1 MELNKLIEQFRK
13 LNEEMDNVSLKKSSN
28 RVIALLEQIDNKKI
42 SDEKKENIQR
52 SISPYLESIQNQE
65 DIKPGLKKLRRSL
78 KEDFG
83 FVPLHYFLAIGIGS
97 GIAIGTSLGIS
108 LGVPFDRGI
117 IFGPMIG
124 SGLGMMGG
132 LIVGMSLDKKK
143 ESENL
148 TLKYL

>member
-13 LNEEMDNVSLKKSSN
+13 LNEEMDNVDLKKSSS
-28 RVIALLEQIDNKKI
+28 RMITLLEQIDNKNI
-42 SDEKKENIQR
+42 SDVKKENIQR
-52 SISPYLESIQNQE
+52 SIGPYLENIQNQE
-65 DIKPGLKKLRRSL
+65 DIKLGLRKLRKSL

-83 FVPLHYFLAIGIGS
+83 FVPLNYFQTIGIGV

-108 LGVPFDRGI
+108 LGLPFDKGI

-124 SGLGMMGG
+124 SGLGVMVG
-132 LIVGMSLDKKK
+132 LMVGMVLDKRK